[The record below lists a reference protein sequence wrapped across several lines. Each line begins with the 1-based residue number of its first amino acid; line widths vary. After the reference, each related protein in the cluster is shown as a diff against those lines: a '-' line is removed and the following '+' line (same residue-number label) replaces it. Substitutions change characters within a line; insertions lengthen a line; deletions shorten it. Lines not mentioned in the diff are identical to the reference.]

1 MALWQKRR
9 APGTRKASSP
19 TEVRSD
25 GVFYLLA
32 SSVFLALST
41 LILGMPGDYWPML
54 LPAFV
59 LSVMG
64 WLKAKIR
71 PLRIVSVFV
80 TGVSGGMLFGDLAAW
95 FV

>member
-1 MALWQKRR
+1 
-9 APGTRKASSP
+9 
-19 TEVRSD
+19 
-25 GVFYLLA
+25 
-32 SSVFLALST
+32 
-41 LILGMPGDYWPML
+41 MPGDYWPML